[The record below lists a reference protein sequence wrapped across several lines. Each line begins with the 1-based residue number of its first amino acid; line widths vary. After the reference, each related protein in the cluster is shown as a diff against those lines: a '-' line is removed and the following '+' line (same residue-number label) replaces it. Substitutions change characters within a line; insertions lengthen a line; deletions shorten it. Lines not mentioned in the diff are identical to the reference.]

1 MTAISLNTLPDP
13 ELAKRAAH
21 NRRSV
26 ADKLRIIRD
35 ADACAHG
42 QLGALLRK
50 EGIYSSTLLSY
61 RKQLEEGKLAENPR
75 ARSVQKRREAAA
87 KRQHLARRNE
97 KLEKENRKLKA
108 LIELQKKVAELFQST
123 MEQTDNF

>member
-13 ELAKRAAH
+13 EVTKRSAQ

-26 ADKLRIIRD
+26 AEKLRIIRE
-35 ADACAHG
+35 ADACSHG
-42 QLGALLRK
+42 QLGTLLRK

-61 RKQLEEGKLAENPR
+61 RKQLEEGRLAENLG

-87 KRQHLARRNE
+87 KRQHLVRRNE